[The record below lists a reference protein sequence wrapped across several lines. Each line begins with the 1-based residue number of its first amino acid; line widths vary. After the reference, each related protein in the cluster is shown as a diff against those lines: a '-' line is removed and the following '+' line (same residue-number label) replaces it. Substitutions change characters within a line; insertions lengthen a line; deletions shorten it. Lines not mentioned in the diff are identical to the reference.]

1 MAKQK
6 PAAINLEEDAVKPQP
21 TNEKLKGISGL
32 CERMVKLQAEHAALM
47 VAAEAVQNKINYL
60 SETEIPAAMKEV
72 GMDSFKLTDGR
83 TVEVKEEDY
92 GSYAKY
98 NESEVFKWLKVKG
111 HGDMI
116 KSAAVVE
123 FGKGNEALVDKLQK
137 VLLQKAYKGCVV
149 AFKETVH
156 ASTFKAFVREQLAE
170 GKPLPKQI
178 AIFHK
183 SETIIKESKNGKST
197 NSKNSTKGT
206 ANKGASEQ
214 DLF

>member
-6 PAAINLEEDAVKPQP
+6 PAIDLEEDAVKPPP
-21 TNEKLKGISGL
+21 TDTQLKGITGL
-32 CERMVKLQAEHAALM
+32 CERMLKLQAEHAALM
-47 VAAEAVQNKINYL
+47 ATAEAIQTKINYL

-72 GMDSFKLTDGR
+72 GMDSFSLKDGR

-92 GSYAKY
+92 GSYTKD
-98 NESEVFKWLKVKG
+98 NEPAVFKWLKAKG

-123 FGKGNEALVDKLQK
+123 FGKGNEALVEKLQK
-137 VLLQKAYKGCVV
+137 VLLQKAYKGCVA

-156 ASTFKAFVREQLAE
+156 AGTFKAFVREQLAE
-170 GKPLPKQI
+170 GKPLPKQV

-183 SETIIKESKNGKST
+183 SETIIKEKQNG
-197 NSKNSTKGT
+197 NSKQSKTSSKGT
-206 ANKGASEQ
+206 TKQGASKQ